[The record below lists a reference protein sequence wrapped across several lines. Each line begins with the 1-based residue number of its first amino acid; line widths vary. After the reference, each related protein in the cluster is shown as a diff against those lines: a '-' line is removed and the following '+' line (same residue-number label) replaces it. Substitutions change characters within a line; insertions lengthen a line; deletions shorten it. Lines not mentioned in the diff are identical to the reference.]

1 MDRSWKRNSCFWKMI
16 ANFASVFFFFWRIR
30 LRQPVCYYT
39 PITIIRRISWA
50 GLSVPKIYFY
60 YYIFVRIFF
69 SSIIGASIKL
79 VRSFPWEWN
88 KKTKQ
93 NKHTKEETL
102 NLWIDLENWEFLETQ
117 GNLAFYVTAL
127 LEYVHLRFLKLFLWC
142 YCLKRTPL
150 TIIMKELKLM
160 LWKFVW

>member
-1 MDRSWKRNSCFWKMI
+1 MFLENESLLCEC
-16 ANFASVFFFFWRIR
+16 FFFWRIT
-30 LRQPVCYYT
+30 LRQPVCSYT

-93 NKHTKEETL
+93 NKTKQTHKRR
-102 NLWIDLENWEFLETQ
+102 NVEFMDRSWKLGVLRNSREL
-117 GNLAFYVTAL
+117 GFLCDCIIGIFSPNVLKNIFMML
-127 LEYVHLRFLKLFLWC
+127 LS
-142 YCLKRTPL
+142 
-150 TIIMKELKLM
+150 
-160 LWKFVW
+160 

>member
-1 MDRSWKRNSCFWKMI
+1 M
-16 ANFASVFFFFWRIR
+16 FFFWRIR
-30 LRQPVCYYT
+30 LHQPVCSYT

-50 GLSVPKIYFY
+50 GLSVHKIYFY
-60 YYIFVRIFF
+60 YHIFVRIFF
-69 SSIIGASIKL
+69 SSIIDASIKL

-93 NKHTKEETL
+93 NKTKQTHKRK
-102 NLWIDLENWEFLETQ
+102 NVEFMDRSWKLGVLRNSREI
-117 GNLAFYVTAL
+117 GFLCDCIIGICSPYV
-127 LEYVHLRFLKLFLWC
+127 LKNILWC

-150 TIIMKELKLM
+150 IIIMKQLKLM

>member
-16 ANFASVFFFFWRIR
+16 ANFASVFFFFFWRIR

-88 KKTKQ
+88 KKNKTKQ
-93 NKHTKEETL
+93 THKRRNV
-102 NLWIDLENWEFLETQ
+102 EFMDRSWKLGVLRNSREL
-117 GNLAFYVTAL
+117 GFLCDCIIGICSPNVLKNVFMML
-127 LEYVHLRFLKLFLWC
+127 LS
-142 YCLKRTPL
+142 
-150 TIIMKELKLM
+150 
-160 LWKFVW
+160 